1 MTVTIQPSRAKGEVF
16 APPSKS
22 MAHRLLICAALS
34 SGTSRIRG
42 ISDSDDVR
50 ATLRCLEGLSIPYEI
65 SGDQV
70 TVWGKGLSEMTPKN
84 PLFAGE
90 SGSTLRFMIPI
101 ALLCGSEVCFTA
113 KRSLLARPMSVYE
126 MLAAEK
132 GFKFKKDADSIT
144 VKGPLTPGDFRIPG
158 NISSQF
164 ISGLLFALPLL
175 CADSRITL
183 TTAVESRSYISLT
196 IKALAEFGVTVGWED
211 EHTLF
216 IPGNQSYKS
225 REISVEGD
233 YSNAAFLDAMNLFSG
248 EVTVKGLEEDSLQGD
263 KIYRQYF
270 PMLDIGVP
278 TLHIGD
284 CPDLGPILFAIAA
297 AKNGGVFSGTRR
309 LRIKESDR
317 AEAMARE
324 LRKFGATVTVYDD
337 SVVVFPGA
345 FHAPAEPLLG
355 HNDHRIVMALSVLL
369 TRTGGSIQGA
379 EAVNKSY
386 PSFFHDLT
394 KLGISVTEQEDLS

>member
-1 MTVTIQPSRAKGEVF
+1 MKVHIQPSLARGEVF

-34 SGTSRIRG
+34 EGTSRIHG
-42 ISDSDDVR
+42 ISDCEDVR

-70 TVWGKGLSEMTPKN
+70 TVWGKPLSDLTPTGA
-84 PLFAGE
+84 LFAGE
-90 SGSTLRFMIPI
+90 SGSTLRFLIPP
-101 ALLCGSEVCFTA
+101 ALLCGKKVRFTA
-113 KRSLLARPMSVYE
+113 KQSLLARPLSVYE
-126 MLAAEK
+126 TLAEEK
-132 GFKFKKDADSIT
+132 GFFFERSEDGIT
-144 VKGPLTPGDFRIPG
+144 ACGPLKPGDFRVPG

-175 CADSRITL
+175 ERDSRIVI
-183 TTAVESRSYISLT
+183 TTAVESRSYINLT
-196 IKALAEFGVTVGWED
+196 VKALSEFGIDVRWED
-211 EHTLF
+211 EHTLY
-216 IPGNQSYKS
+216 IPGNQHYQS

-233 YSNAAFLDAMNLFSG
+233 YSNAAFLDALSLFES
-248 EVTVKGLEEDSLQGD
+248 EVTVKGLDDESLQGD

-317 AEAMARE
+317 AAAMAGE

-337 SVVVFPGA
+337 SVVVFPGS
-345 FHAPAEPLLG
+345 FHAPTEPLLG
-355 HNDHRIVMALSVLL
+355 HNDHRIVMSLAVLL
-369 TRTGGSIQGA
+369 THTGGTILGA
-379 EAVNKSY
+379 EAVKKSY
-386 PSFFHDLT
+386 PSFFRDLSM
-394 KLGISVTEQEDLS
+394 LGISVTEQEE

>member
-1 MTVTIQPSRAKGEVF
+1 MTVTIEPSRAVGEVF

-22 MAHRLLICAALS
+22 IAHRLLICAALAG
-34 SGTSRIRG
+34 GTSRVRG
-42 ISDSDDVR
+42 ISDCEDVR

-65 SGDQV
+65 SGDCV
-70 TVWGKGLSEMTPKN
+70 TVWGKPLADADPKD

-90 SGSTLRFMIPI
+90 SGSTLRFLIPL
-101 ALLCGSEVCFTA
+101 ALLCEKRVCFTA
-113 KRSLLARPMSVYE
+113 KSSLLARPFGVYE
-126 MLAAEK
+126 ALAAEK
-132 GFKFKKDADSIT
+132 GFFFEKNEDSIT
-144 VKGPLTPGDFRIPG
+144 VEGPLTSGDYRVPG

-175 CADSRITL
+175 SGDSRIII
-183 TTAVESRSYISLT
+183 TTAVESRSYINLT
-196 IKALAEFGVTVGWED
+196 VKALAQFGVTVRWED
-211 EHTLF
+211 EHTLL
-216 IPGNQSYKS
+216 IPGGQSYQS

-233 YSNAAFLDAMNLFSG
+233 YSNAAFLDALNLFGG
-248 EVTVKGLEEDSLQGD
+248 EVTVKGLDSESLQGD

-270 PMLDIGVP
+270 PMLDLGVP

-284 CPDLGPILFAIAA
+284 CPDLGPILFAVAA

-317 AEAMARE
+317 AAAMASE

-337 SVVVFPGA
+337 SVVVFPGS
-345 FHAPAEPLLG
+345 FHAPTEPLEG

-369 TRTGGSIQGA
+369 SFTGGSIVGA
-379 EAVNKSY
+379 EAVKKSY
-386 PSFFHDLT
+386 PSFFRDAAM
-394 KLGISVTEQEDLS
+394 LGIRVKEETK